1 MSEPYT
7 LIRSR
12 RRTLAVTVDSEGTV
26 VVRAPRL
33 CPREEIDRFVAA
45 HGDWIADRRK
55 KRLAQ
60 SLAAQAAGVLSEEEL
75 AALKIRGKAVFS
87 ERTAYFAGLL
97 GVDYG
102 RITVRAQKSRWGSCS
117 REGNL
122 SFNCLLL
129 LAPPEVL
136 DSVVVHELCHRRQMN
151 HSARFYA
158 EVYRVM
164 PDYDRQAGWLKEHG
178 GALQM
183 RLPR

>member
-1 MSEPYT
+1 MSEDYQ

-12 RRTLAVTVDSEGTV
+12 RRTLAVTVDEEVTV
-26 VVRAPRL
+26 IVRAPRL
-33 CPREEIDRFVAA
+33 CPKWEIDRFVAA
-45 HGDWIADRRK
+45 HGDWIEERRK

-60 SLAAQAAGVLSEEEL
+60 RTAAQAAGVLSEEAL
-75 AALKIRGKAVFS
+75 AALKNRGKTVFS
-87 ERTAYFAGLL
+87 ERTAYFAALL

-129 LAPPEVL
+129 LAPPEIL
-136 DSVVVHELCHRRQMN
+136 DSVVVHELCHRKQMN
-151 HSARFYA
+151 HSALFY
-158 EVYRVM
+158 EELYRMM
-164 PDYDRQAGWLKEHG
+164 PDYDRRAKWLKEHG